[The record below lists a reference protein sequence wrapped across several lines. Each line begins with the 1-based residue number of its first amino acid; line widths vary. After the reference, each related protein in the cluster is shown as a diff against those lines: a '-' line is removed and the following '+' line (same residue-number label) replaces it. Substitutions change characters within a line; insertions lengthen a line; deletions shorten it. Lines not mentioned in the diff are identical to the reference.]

1 MALGKDTFGAY
12 TMKQDIVQRSISQLA
27 SALQNVVEQL
37 PEGARVKVA
46 QAISSSIIDRTPI
59 KDAVLRALSDS
70 EDDLSELRTPR

>member
-1 MALGKDTFGAY
+1 
-12 TMKQDIVQRSISQLA
+12 MKQDIVQRSISQLA

-70 EDDLSELRTPR
+70 EDDLSELRPPR

>member
-1 MALGKDTFGAY
+1 
-12 TMKQDIVQRSISQLA
+12 MKQDIVQRSISQLA